1 MDGRQPPRQPPQP
14 EKPPSALSAR
24 VPAVPPGNRARAV
37 AHAGR
42 PPALV
47 GVAIPGRDR
56 SIRRMV
62 VELYRENPHLPSASR
77 GIVSDYCKV
86 VRSAERVYQRWQGK
100 GFEPGRDADLFMKA
114 TAEARHHA
122 SVLGLTPVSMAALG
136 VNLGRLQTMDLAQAM
151 SADGEDV
158 VELERRLI
166 AGLQQQGGGGSSPS
180 SVPASPEGQD
190 GG

>member
-1 MDGRQPPRQPPQP
+1 M
-14 EKPPSALSAR
+14 
-24 VPAVPPGNRARAV
+24 ARAD
-37 AHAGR
+37 R

-56 SIRRMV
+56 TIRRMV
-62 VELYRENPHLPSASR
+62 VQLYRENPHLPSAAR
-77 GIVSDYCKV
+77 GIVSNYCKA
-86 VRSAERVYQRWQGK
+86 VRAAERVYQRWQGRD
-100 GFEPGRDADLFMKA
+100 FEPGRDADLFMKA

-158 VELERRLI
+158 AALESRI
-166 AGLQQQGGGGSSPS
+166 IEGLQQGGGGSSPPS
-180 SVPASPEGQD
+180 APASSPEERD
-190 GG
+190 S